1 MKNNVATDR
10 DQATRNATA
19 FRSWDA
25 LMTSVR
31 RDGYFPTLR
40 RDHPAQVTLGVLL
53 EIEGIRVFWIG
64 KGASHAA

>member
-25 LMTSVR
+25 LMTSVHR
-31 RDGYFPTLR
+31 SGYVPTLR
-40 RDHPAQVTLGVLL
+40 RYDLAQRQLGVLL
-53 EIEGIRVFWIG
+53 EAEGVRVFWIG
-64 KGASHAA
+64 RGASHAA

>member
-1 MKNNVATDR
+1 MYNNVATDR

-25 LMTSVR
+25 LMTSVH
-31 RDGYFPTLR
+31 RDGYYPTLR
-40 RDHPAQVTLGVLL
+40 RNDLAQRRLGLLL
-53 EIEGIRVFWIG
+53 EAERVRVFWIG